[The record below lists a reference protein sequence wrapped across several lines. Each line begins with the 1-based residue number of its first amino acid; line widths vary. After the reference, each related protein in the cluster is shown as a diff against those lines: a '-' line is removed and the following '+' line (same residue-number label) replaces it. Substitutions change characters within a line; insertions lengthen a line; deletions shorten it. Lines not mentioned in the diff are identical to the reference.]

1 VAKFSPQR
9 SKSGRLCTTSSNNK
23 LLPADIIQIINDFT
37 FWATL
42 FELQNLL
49 LPLCGFLNK
58 LQKDMAQLHE
68 VLHVFAYTMKL
79 FRELSDPDF
88 STKMIDRLEKRW
100 AQWEQ
105 PLLLLSFILHPH
117 YGVETFHKTAQR
129 VTYTDFGQWLN
140 YYYEIWYGTRPKS
153 ILLEFV
159 KFKKGQYPFDQG
171 SIEQFGEDIMS
182 FWESCLGYAP
192 ELSRF
197 ALHIYGICVSAASV
211 ERLWSTMGFIHT
223 ERRNRLE
230 VSY

>member
-1 VAKFSPQR
+1 
-9 SKSGRLCTTSSNNK
+9 
-23 LLPADIIQIINDFT
+23 
-37 FWATL
+37 
-42 FELQNLL
+42 
-49 LPLCGFLNK
+49 
-58 LQKDMAQLHE
+58 MARLHE

-79 FRELSDPDF
+79 FHELSDPDF
-88 STKMIDRLEKRW
+88 STKMIDQLEKRW
-100 AQWEQ
+100 AQFEQ
-105 PLLLLSFILHPH
+105 PLLLLSFILYPH

-129 VTYTDFGQWLN
+129 VIYTDFGQWLN

-153 ILLEFV
+153 ILPEFV

-182 FWESCLGYAP
+182 FWESCLGHAL

-211 ERLWSTMGFIHT
+211 KRLWSTMGFIHT